1 MRARGLLSEIGK
13 RFGPRR
19 SAQQPYLVRVALLA
33 FVTVTLLRALILSV
47 VEIAGGVGLVLHRA
61 GGIAVAALDA
71 IGVL

>member
-1 MRARGLLSEIGK
+1 MDALASWL
-13 RFGPRR
+13 RR
-19 SAQQPYLVRVALLA
+19 TVRRLYGTAVLAVLA